1 MYQKTEDKAMTL
13 RIKRY
18 IATFLFL
25 FLAGGLFIS
34 KTAGAASAEVK
45 LSSDS
50 TQVTIGE
57 EFFVYVNVSSDV
69 MFGDFEGSIT
79 YDDDVLE
86 YQGGVRKIKGSG
98 GYLTLSDMDNT
109 DGDTK
114 RKYTM
119 KFKAAQVG
127 ICTISFSDR
136 AVVYELEGA
145 EMSVSS
151 NVLTINVVA
160 AETASN
166 NAKLKDL
173 KINPS
178 TLVPEFNADTYE
190 YSTTVDYDAD
200 QLVLVA
206 LPEDE
211 KASVSISGNEGLQEG
226 ENKIRITV
234 LAESGDVIEYSINVT
249 KAAAPDISEAPED
262 ENVPKTI
269 HGNFEVVRT
278 DGDKFAVYS
287 GQYKLLEPGNDVTI
301 PAGYL
306 RTKLIISDVSVTAFY
321 PEGNMESEYLLIY
334 AENELGDTG
343 FYQYDRVER
352 TLQRYVPGTDII
364 VGEEN
369 DTNIEDLISSEEYR
383 TNLTKAAVVIAVLS
397 ALCALLFFIC
407 IRLFIKSRG
416 YKEDELD

>member
-1 MYQKTEDKAMTL
+1 MEDKAMRL
-13 RIKRY
+13 RTKRY
-18 IATFLFL
+18 IAALLFL
-25 FLAGGLFIS
+25 FLLGGLLV
-34 KTAGAASAEVK
+34 KETAYAASAEVE

-69 MFGDFEGSIT
+69 SFGDFEGSIT

-86 YQGGVRKIKGSG
+86 YQGGSKEIKGSS
-98 GYLTLSDMDNT
+98 GYLTLSDMSNT

-119 KFKAAQVG
+119 KFEAAEVG
-127 ICTISFSDR
+127 ICKIAFSDR

-160 AETASN
+160 PETASN
-166 NAKLKDL
+166 NTKLKDL
-173 KINPS
+173 KISPS
-178 TLVPEFNADTYE
+178 TLVPEFKSDTYE
-190 YSTTVDYDAD
+190 YSTTVDYEAE
-200 QLVLVA
+200 QLVIVA

-211 KASVSISGNEGLQEG
+211 KASVSISGNEDLKEG
-226 ENKIRITV
+226 ENKILISV
-234 LAESGDVIEYSINVT
+234 LAESGDDIEYSINVMKT
-249 KAAAPDISEAPED
+249 AAPEISEAPAD
-262 ENVPKTI
+262 ENIQKTN

-278 DGDKFAVYS
+278 DDDKIAIYS
-287 GQYKLLEPGNDVTI
+287 GQYKLLEPGSEVAI
-301 PAGYL
+301 PSGYL
-306 RTKLIISDVSVTAFY
+306 KTKLIISDISVTAFY
-321 PEGNMESEYLLIY
+321 PNGNIASDYLLIY
-334 AENELGDTG
+334 AENELGETG

-352 TLQRYVPGTDII
+352 TLQRYVPGNDII
-364 VGEEN
+364 QGDVSDTDMEE
-369 DTNIEDLISSEEYR
+369 LISSEEYQ

-397 ALCALLFFIC
+397 ALCALLIFIC
-407 IRLFIKSRG
+407 IRLFVKSKG